1 VEVAMSDRAEL
12 ARLMEEHRPK
22 LLRMLENR
30 IDASLRRR
38 IDPEDVLA
46 EAYLKASARW
56 EDYQSSRPISE
67 YPWLYQQTLDSLV
80 AAWRRYDGAG
90 RDAKRE
96 MPWPEHSSAAL
107 GMGLLGS
114 GTTPSRA
121 VHRNEMAEAV
131 KAALER
137 LKPSHREILLMR
149 HFDDLPFKEA
159 AEVLGIERNA
169 AEQRYVRALLR
180 LKKELAVAGLGSEEL

>member
-1 VEVAMSDRAEL
+1 MESHSEL
-12 ARLMEEHRPK
+12 GRLMEEHRPK

-46 EAYLKASARW
+46 EAFLKANARW
-56 EDYQSSRPISE
+56 EEYQRTRPISE
-67 YPWLYQQTLDSLV
+67 YPWLYQQTMDSLV
-80 AAWRRYDGAG
+80 ATWRRYDGAG
-90 RDAKRE
+90 RDARRE

-107 GMGLLGS
+107 GMGLFGS
-114 GTTPSRA
+114 QTTPSRA
-121 VHRNEMAEAV
+121 LHRNEMAEKV

-137 LKPSHREILLMR
+137 LKPTHREILLMR

-169 AEQRYVRALLR
+169 AEQRYVRALLG
-180 LKKELAVAGLGSEEL
+180 LKKELTSLGLGSEEL

>member
-1 VEVAMSDRAEL
+1 METHAEL
-12 ARLMEEHRPK
+12 GRLMEEHRPK

-46 EAYLKASARW
+46 ETFIKASARW
-56 EDYQSSRPISE
+56 EEYREARPISE
-67 YPWLYQQTLDSLV
+67 YPWLYQQTMDCLV
-80 AAWRRYDGAG
+80 AAWRRYDAAG
-90 RDAKRE
+90 RDADRE

-107 GMGLLGS
+107 GLGLFGT

-121 VHRNEMAEAV
+121 LQRCEIAERV
-131 KAALER
+131 KSALER
-137 LKPSHREILLMR
+137 LKPTHREILLMR

-169 AEQRYVRALLR
+169 AEQRYVRALER
-180 LKKELAVAGLGSEEL
+180 LKRELAIMGMGSEVL